1 VVNKHP
7 FKETIL
13 SSGRIDTSIRRFSES
28 LDDSS
33 LKWHWDDDNRIVHAI
48 HKTDWMFQFDNKLPQ
63 PIEGKIVIP
72 KGTWHRIIK
81 GHGDLEIIVEKTKD
95 I

>member
-1 VVNKHP
+1 MVNHP
-7 FKETIL
+7 FKETL
-13 SSGRIDTSIRRFSES
+13 VSDGLVKTVIRRFSES

-33 LKWHWDDDNRIVHAI
+33 LKWHWDDDDRILYAI
-48 HKTDWMFQFDNKLPQ
+48 HKTDWMFQFDNMLPQ
-63 PIEGKIVIP
+63 PITGSIVIP

-81 GHGDLEIIVEKTKD
+81 GHGDLEVIVEKIKD